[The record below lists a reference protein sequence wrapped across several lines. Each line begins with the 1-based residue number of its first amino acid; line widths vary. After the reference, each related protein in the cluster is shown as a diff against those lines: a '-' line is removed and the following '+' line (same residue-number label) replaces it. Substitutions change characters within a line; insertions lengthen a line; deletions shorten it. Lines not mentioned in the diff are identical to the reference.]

1 MDFPPKVVAS
11 VVSPEEAKEAKALGA
26 DIIEVRVDLLH
37 DDALPAVESI
47 YSLGVPLIITI
58 RPEYEGG
65 HYKGSDRDRVAIFEK
80 LMPYAAFI
88 DVELKAR
95 TLDEIVRTTKGTEVL
110 PIVSSHDFKK
120 TPSNAIMLRTINRSL
135 KKGSIAK
142 LAVTPHSLADVLRVY
157 EVTLK
162 VKKPVCT
169 IAMGLTGRHSRIMAP
184 VYGSVLTYGYV
195 KKPVAPGQMRVDKIV
210 EGLALLGLR

>member
-37 DDALPAVESI
+37 GDALQAAESI
-47 YSLGVPLIITI
+47 YSLGVPLIITV

-65 HYKGSDRDRVAIFEK
+65 HYKGSEHDRVAIFEK

-95 TLDEIVRTTKGTEVL
+95 TLDEIIVAVKGTDVL

-120 TPSNAIMLRTINRSL
+120 TPSNAIMLRTIDRCL
-135 KKGSIAK
+135 KKGGIAK

-162 VKKPVCT
+162 AKRPACT
-169 IAMGLTGRHSRIMAP
+169 IAMGLHGRHSRIMAP

-195 KKPVAPGQMRVDKIV
+195 EKPVAPGQMRVDKIV
-210 EGLALLGLR
+210 EGLKLLGLR

>member
-11 VVSPEEAKEAKALGA
+11 VVSPEEAKEANALGA

-37 DDALPAVESI
+37 GDALPAAENI
-47 YSLGVPLIITI
+47 YSLGLPLIITV

-65 HYKGSDRDRVAIFEK
+65 RYKGSDRDRVAIFEE

-95 TLDEIVRTTKGTEVL
+95 TLDEIVRKTKGTEVL

-120 TPSNAIMLRTINRSL
+120 TPSNAIMLRIINRCH
-135 KKGSIAK
+135 KKGGIAK
-142 LAVTPHSLADVLRVY
+142 LAVTPHGLADVLRVY

-162 VKKPVCT
+162 ANKPACT